1 MMCGFQR
8 GNTNVSRQQTKMNV
22 QKKMVVANMN
32 ASTQLAAMFANAV
45 MDLYSTRTN
54 MIVKKVRV
62 PKRSWRS

>member
-1 MMCGFQR
+1 MMCGFQS

-32 ASTQLAAMFANAV
+32 ASTQLAAMFANAA